1 MTPYFFE
8 KKNTDVKE
16 KGEASTFKL
25 EESSAL
31 KKDAQCDSDTPI
43 NLTVSC
49 SSFSHNT
56 VFEL

>member
-1 MTPYFFE
+1 MFSR

-16 KGEASTFKL
+16 KGKASTFKL
-25 EESSAL
+25 EKLSTL
-31 KKDAQCDSDTPI
+31 KKDAQGDSDTPI